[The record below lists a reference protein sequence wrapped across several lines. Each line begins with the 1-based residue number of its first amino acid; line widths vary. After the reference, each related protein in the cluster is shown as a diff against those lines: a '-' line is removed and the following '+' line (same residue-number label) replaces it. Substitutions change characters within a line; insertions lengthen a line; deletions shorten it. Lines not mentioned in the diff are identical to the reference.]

1 MHDKLGVLRDL
12 GEVLFKH
19 NANVKFIDQYDVH
32 GSEAHADF
40 IIDPIKEKEL
50 RAIVKDLEAMDS
62 IKAVESVI
70 RVL

>member
-12 GEVLFKH
+12 GEAMLKH
-19 NANVKFIDQYDVH
+19 KANVKFIDQYDVH

-40 IIDPIKEKEL
+40 LIDPIKEKEL
-50 RAIVKDLEAMDS
+50 KAIIKDIEAMDS